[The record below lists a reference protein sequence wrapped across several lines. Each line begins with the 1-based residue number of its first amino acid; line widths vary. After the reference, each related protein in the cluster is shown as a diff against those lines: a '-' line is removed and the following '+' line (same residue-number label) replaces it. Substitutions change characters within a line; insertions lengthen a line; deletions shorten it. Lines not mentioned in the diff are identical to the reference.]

1 MAQTRAASTSRMIS
15 EMADPD
21 YTQAFYKT
29 ANSDYCGTWHDGTRG
44 DSVSEVVPT
53 ISDVLGARPTVRKPV
68 RPLKATAK
76 CVLANKIQEARNERL
91 ADKVLSADV
100 IPKKYPVTAENFNYP
115 PNVKHGADNPLYSTS
130 SQAYGSQMPM
140 SSPNQRPILPIH
152 KPFHQGIRGDEAA
165 FHRSHN
171 APYFV
176 ESAQG
181 VGHFLLKPSS
191 GSYSR

>member
-140 SSPNQRPILPIH
+140 S
-152 KPFHQGIRGDEAA
+152 HQISDRYFPSTNLFTKE
-165 FHRSHN
+165 
-171 APYFV
+171 FV
-176 ESAQG
+176 ET
-181 VGHFLLKPSS
+181 KPRFTGLTTHHTSS
-191 GSYSR
+191 KVHKALDTFY